1 MVEEVSNSSSELSK
15 WYEKFIV
22 ILICNEWVPNYL
34 INSDKAQRAIS
45 YDTVVDSGKK
55 LRKENFSL
63 ESALQPF
70 IEV

>member
-1 MVEEVSNSSSELSK
+1 MKE
-15 WYEKFIV
+15 FIV
-22 ILICNEWVPNYL
+22 ILICIGWVPNYL

-45 YDTVVDSGKK
+45 YDTVVHSGKN
-55 LRKENFSL
+55 LRKENFGL